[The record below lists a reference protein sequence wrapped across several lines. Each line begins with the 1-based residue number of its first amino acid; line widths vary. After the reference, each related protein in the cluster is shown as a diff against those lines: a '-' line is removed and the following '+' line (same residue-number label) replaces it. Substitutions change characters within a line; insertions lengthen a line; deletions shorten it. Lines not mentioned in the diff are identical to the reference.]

1 MKHLKVI
8 LMLGLVFAYPNLEML
23 KMKSSLLGDY
33 AIVIIEDKDPW
44 PGTTGQVALYIFEYK
59 YKCVGVFVTPQDVG
73 EPLPTLDVRLLPTL
87 DVNYPKAQGC
97 WELVGKPDDKMQ
109 KMFEGLK

>member
-1 MKHLKVI
+1 MRWQCGSNPLPEGKAMKHLKVI
-8 LMLGLVFAYPNLEML
+8 LMLGLVFAFPNLEML

-33 AIVIIEDKDPW
+33 SIVIIEDKDPW

-59 YKCVGVFVTPQDVG
+59 YKCSGVFVSPIDG
-73 EPLPTLDVRLLPTL
+73 GG
-87 DVNYPKAQGC
+87 GC